1 MEGARREKV
10 KVLKYQNFIE
20 KFSSTRSLL
29 KSSQIPELRFN
40 FQASDKDIVM
50 IMNFKG
56 EKPFAKLPGL
66 ISTLMEEEKE
76 IKERYNLMTCTE
88 KEHEN
93 EEEEVKEEE
102 KKEKKEAKEEN
113 EEDKAAVT
121 LTENVLCENWTENRG
136 SGIGNVSFDQSES
149 FHEQDNNTYLKKG
162 PEKNPAV
169 EAKIKE
175 LYSVLLQCGDEER
188 IRDFQKFMLNK
199 QRI

>member
-1 MEGARREKV
+1 
-10 KVLKYQNFIE
+10 
-20 KFSSTRSLL
+20 
-29 KSSQIPELRFN
+29 
-40 FQASDKDIVM
+40 M
-50 IMNFKG
+50 IMKFKG

-121 LTENVLCENWTENRG
+121 LTENVLCENWNENRG
-136 SGIGNVSFDQSES
+136 SGIGHVSLDQNES
-149 FHEQDNNTYLKKG
+149 FHERGNNTFFKKG

-169 EAKIKE
+169 EAKIEE
-175 LYSVLLQCGDEER
+175 LYSVLLQSGDEER

>member
-1 MEGARREKV
+1 
-10 KVLKYQNFIE
+10 
-20 KFSSTRSLL
+20 
-29 KSSQIPELRFN
+29 
-40 FQASDKDIVM
+40 M
-50 IMNFKG
+50 IMKFRG

-76 IKERYNLMTCTE
+76 IKERYNLLTFTE

-93 EEEEVKEEE
+93 EEAEMKEKEE
-102 KKEKKEAKEEN
+102 KEKKKAKEEN
-113 EEDKAAVT
+113 KEDKVVVT
-121 LTENVLCENWTENRG
+121 LTENVLCENWNENRG
-136 SGIGNVSFDQSES
+136 SGIGVASFDQSES
-149 FHEQDNNTYLKKG
+149 FHEQDNNAYLKKG

-175 LYSVLLQCGDEER
+175 LYSVLLQSGDEQR